1 MAQLLLE
8 FGVSPCVSAS
18 DGTTALMKAR
28 HEIVGHGWQMVE
40 AAQQCLAACEAC
52 MGSHREVAAELILRG
67 ANVPCFGICGTEQR
81 EQREDESEVLSWLPV
96 RWRRP

>member
-40 AAQQCLAACEAC
+40 SAQHCLTCEAC

-67 ANVPCFGICGTEQR
+67 ANAPCFGILTEQR
-81 EQREDESEVLSWLPV
+81 
-96 RWRRP
+96 